1 MKKHAIMWMW
11 MTALSILFSDPLLA
25 GSPLQRV
32 QDHVEKALVVLRDP
46 ALGDGNS
53 VQEKK
58 KRIWAIVESIFD
70 FSELSKRALG
80 RRWLQFDKR
89 QQEEF
94 TDLFSRLLGDVYM
107 DRILDYQ
114 NERVVFDKEL
124 AKSEKKAVVKS
135 RIVSRS
141 REIAMDYRM
150 IIRGGEWRVYDVL
163 VEGVSL
169 VRNYKSQFKE
179 ILREKSPEEL
189 LQIIREKVNKA

>member
-1 MKKHAIMWMW
+1 MWMW